1 MIEILKKIPFFTA
14 LSDEDLQKIGENVQL
29 QYFPADHIIFNQGD
43 LGNIMYI
50 IKRGEVQVI
59 REGAVLA
66 VLKDNAFFGEMALVS
81 DEPRNATVKTVT
93 DVEALTLDK
102 EDFKRLLETNSSIA
116 SIVSYEV
123 VKRASAMP

>member
-81 DEPRNATVKTVT
+81 DEPRNATIKTVT